1 MTKAITRSATVTKQS
16 RPRFKFIG
24 ETINELKKVVWLS
37 RREVIYLSVLVLLVA
52 GIVGLVLAG
61 LDYGFTRLI
70 DELLLRR

>member
-1 MTKAITRSATVTKQS
+1 
-16 RPRFKFIG
+16 
-24 ETINELKKVVWLS
+24 
-37 RREVIYLSVLVLLVA
+37 VLVLLVA